1 MCLLFFP
8 EVFFFLLLG
17 KNIVC
22 LCKEALFTRPD
33 IIKTFQTSVCV
44 KEIFPR
50 KKKSVKK
57 QSGWKINA
65 EFWAVGV
72 KNRVCSKDMHGNFF
86 QCFYFFLVKKI
97 PNHVHRTFVE
107 YFLSKKKKKVEKIF
121 HSSTMNIHGFFFQVF
136 FFFLQKKK
144 HPCPKTCLVFLS
156 MFIGHAR
163 FPSMFI
169 GHARFPSMFIGHA
182 WELLLL

>member
-1 MCLLFFP
+1 MVTAREGVSLKLSTFSTPKFKFFAFLSSCTRGCNP
-8 EVFFFLLLG
+8 KLNYASYKGPTKRCVCFFFRRFFFLLLG

-22 LCKEALFTRPD
+22 LCKEALFKRPD

-65 EFWAVGV
+65 EFWAEGV

-86 QCFYFFLVKKI
+86 QYFYFF
-97 PNHVHRTFVE
+97 FG
-107 YFLSKKKKKVEKIF
+107 EKNTQPCSSDFFGIF
-121 HSSTMNIHGFFFQVF
+121 FS
-136 FFFLQKKK
+136 
-144 HPCPKTCLVFLS
+144 
-156 MFIGHAR
+156 
-163 FPSMFI
+163 
-169 GHARFPSMFIGHA
+169 
-182 WELLLL
+182 